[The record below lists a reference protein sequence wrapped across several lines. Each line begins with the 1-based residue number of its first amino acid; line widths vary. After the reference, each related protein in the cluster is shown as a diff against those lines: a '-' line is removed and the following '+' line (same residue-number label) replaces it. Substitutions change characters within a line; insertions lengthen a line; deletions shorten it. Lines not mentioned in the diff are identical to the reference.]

1 MVKQNWSSVSTT
13 QCSLEVIRLLH
24 LPSDAYRISPHK
36 YEPGVRFPERVS
48 VPFVVYVLEG
58 SCKYRLDNQDVTL
71 TASEFATL
79 PKGAYWFYVLGDCA
93 VNLVKVYHLPKILK
107 RNLNLI
113 FPTIKTWFRMKIIK
127 KSWAE
132 ISKEPISND
141 AIRAL
146 HLPTAAYTYRF
157 SPHEY

>member
-1 MVKQNWSSVSTT
+1 MDMVKQNWSSVSTA
-13 QCSLEVIRLLH
+13 QCSLEVIRSLH

-79 PKGAYWFYVLGDCA
+79 PKGSYWFYVLGDCA

-107 RNLNLI
+107 
-113 FPTIKTWFRMKIIK
+113 
-127 KSWAE
+127 KSE
-132 ISKEPISND
+132 SNISD
-141 AIRAL
+141 DQDL
-146 HLPTAAYTYRF
+146 V
-157 SPHEY
+157 